1 MRQIKSEAIRCS
13 QSPLQRAFGYAD
25 SALKFATSA
34 KGIYDTGR
42 SILAGAQAA
51 APYVRAAA
59 TAVSLL

>member
-1 MRQIKSEAIRCS
+1 MRQIRAEAIKCP

-34 KGIYDTGR
+34 KGIYDTTR
-42 SILAGAQAA
+42 SVLGAAQAA

>member
-1 MRQIKSEAIRCS
+1 MRQIKSEAIKCP

-34 KGIYDTGR
+34 KQIYDTTR
-42 SILAGAQAA
+42 SVLGAAQAA

>member
-1 MRQIKSEAIRCS
+1 MRQIKSEAIKCP

-34 KGIYDTGR
+34 KGIYDTTR
-42 SILAGAQAA
+42 SVLGAAQAA

>member
-1 MRQIKSEAIRCS
+1 MRQIKSEAIKCP

-34 KGIYDTGR
+34 KQIYDTTR
-42 SILAGAQAA
+42 SVMGAAQAA

>member
-1 MRQIKSEAIRCS
+1 MRQIKQEAIRCS

-25 SALKFATSA
+25 SALKFAATA
-34 KGIYDTGR
+34 KGIYDTTKSVIG
-42 SILAGAQAA
+42 AAQAA